1 MKDKR
6 LPPYDFEVHAN
17 IAEAKTIHTAVYH
30 DANVFQVLLEKI
42 FVPSW
47 QFIASC
53 DELPTEDFYFPFSF
67 LPPIID
73 EPLVAVKNS
82 QGQFD
87 CFSNVCTHRGNIL
100 ATEACTSKHGLIC
113 KYHGRRFSADGKMVF
128 MPEFKEVQNFPSAQD
143 DLPRYPIQKWGNWLF
158 TSLDQDSSLSPAYA
172 HMMERLSFLTFDIFR
187 YDASR
192 DSSFTIHA
200 NWALYCENYLE
211 GFHIPF
217 VHAGLNQVL
226 DFGSYETL
234 THDDCI
240 LQIGYAK
247 EGELCFDLPADH
259 PDYGKNVAAY
269 YYFVFPNLMFNFYP
283 WGLSLNIVAPLSVDQ
298 TVVTFKTYI
307 LDDNK
312 YNQGAGS
319 DLHTVE
325 MEDEAI
331 VEWVQKGTKSR
342 AYTHGRY
349 SAVRETGPHHFHRLL
364 AMALND

>member
-1 MKDKR
+1 MEGKR
-6 LPPYDFEVHAN
+6 LKQNDFEVHAN

-30 DANVFQVLLEKI
+30 DADVFQVLLEKI

-53 DELPTEDFYFPFSF
+53 DELPTEDYYFPFSF
-67 LPPIID
+67 LPPLLD
-73 EPLVAVKNS
+73 EPLVAVKNTV
-82 QGQFD
+82 GNFD
-87 CFSNVCTHRGNIL
+87 CFSNVCTHRGNLL
-100 ATEACTSKHGLIC
+100 AIEACTSKHGLVC

-128 MPEFKEVQNFPSAQD
+128 MPEFKEVQNFPSSND
-143 DLPRYPIQKWGNWLF
+143 DLPRFPIHQWGNWLF
-158 TSLDQDSSLSPAYA
+158 TSLAAQSSPPPAYEW
-172 HMMERLSFLTFDIFR
+172 MSKRLGFLHFDQFR

-217 VHAGLNQVL
+217 VHASLNQVL
-226 DFGSYETL
+226 DFGSYETI
-234 THDDCI
+234 TQDDGI

-298 TVVTFKTYI
+298 TRVTFKTYI
-307 LDDNK
+307 LDDHK

-319 DLHTVE
+319 DLSTVE

-331 VEWVQKGTKSR
+331 VENVQKGTQSR
-342 AYTHGRY
+342 VYQHGRY
-349 SAVRETGPHHFHRLL
+349 SVTRETGTHHFHRLL
-364 AMALND
+364 ALALND